1 MNDPNTVSMTCRYC
15 QHYQP
20 EGRRGGNCQRL
31 NAMVQ
36 GGWQACSLAIPTFAS
51 APETL
56 QPLAIIS
63 QVKSTQ
69 PLVEYGSYA
78 VAPIAYRGRNLRVA
92 RYE

>member
-1 MNDPNTVSMTCRYC
+1 MNDPNAVSMTCRYC
-15 QHYQP
+15 QHYQS

-36 GGWQACSLAIPTFAS
+36 GGWQACSLVIPTFAP

-69 PLVEYGSYA
+69 PLLEYGNYV
-78 VAPIAYRGRNLRVA
+78 VAPIAHRGGNLQVA
-92 RYE
+92 HYE